1 MKNISENR
9 LHEVKEAH
17 NEKGKDKNRLKTNWT
32 RDNIRKKHGTIRTGV
47 TCNKIHL

>member
-1 MKNISENR
+1 MKNINENR

-17 NEKGKDKNRLKTNWT
+17 NEKGKDKNKLKTNWT
-32 RDNIRKKHGTIRTGV
+32 RDNIRKKHGTIMTGV